1 MLRRRHVVTADSE
14 SKTRWSEL
22 RDLFAATR
30 EAMIVIAVLLILLV
44 PSFVRESLQR
54 AGITSFAGVEFD
66 MEDVLDAGQQV
77 AIAESQVAKL
87 SLQLSNVEQQLADL
101 SVSGRAASSE
111 ELREIANSV
120 HSIKNQAS
128 EANQSLSNTTQSI
141 DRAIQLMPPAQLREL
156 AAKNA
161 RRQEVRRRQPTRL
174 PSLESA
180 QLQGGLRIQPSD
192 LSGITISR

>member
-1 MLRRRHVVTADSE
+1 MTATDE

-30 EAMIVIAVLLILLV
+30 EAMIVTAVLLILLA
-44 PSFVRESLQR
+44 PSVVRGSLQR

-141 DRAIQLMPPAQLREL
+141 DRAIQLMPPDQLREL

-161 RRQEVRRRQPTRL
+161 RRQEVQQRQPTRL
-174 PSLESA
+174 PTLDSA
-180 QLQGGLRIQPSD
+180 RLQGGLLIRPSEI
-192 LSGITISR
+192 SGTTISS

>member
-1 MLRRRHVVTADSE
+1 MTDSDD
-14 SKTRWSEL
+14 SKTRWSEI

-30 EAMIVIAVLLILLV
+30 EAMIVTAVLLVLFA
-44 PSFVRESLQR
+44 PSAVRGSLQR

-87 SLQLSNVEQQLADL
+87 SLQLSSVEQQLADL
-101 SVSGRAASSE
+101 SVSGRSASSA
-111 ELREIANSV
+111 ELREIADSV
-120 HSIKNQAS
+120 HSLKNQAS

-161 RRQEVRRRQPTRL
+161 RRKEILERPPSRL
-174 PSLESA
+174 PTLESA
-180 QLQGGLRIQPSD
+180 QLQGGLLVRPSD
-192 LSGITISR
+192 LSGTTISR

>member
-1 MLRRRHVVTADSE
+1 MTATDE

-30 EAMIVIAVLLILLV
+30 EAMIVTAVLLILLA
-44 PSFVRESLQR
+44 PSVVRGSLQR

-128 EANQSLSNTTQSI
+128 EGNQTLSNTTQSI
-141 DRAIQLMPPAQLREL
+141 DRAIQLMPPDQLREL

-161 RRQEVRRRQPTRL
+161 RRQEVQQRQPTRL
-174 PSLESA
+174 PTLDSA
-180 QLQGGLRIQPSD
+180 RLQGGVLIRPSEI
-192 LSGITISR
+192 SGTTISR